1 MWSVYTLEDYMW
13 CILFPSKFQDT
24 TIKTRI
30 VRLRANRSTC
40 KCIFQELSNNI
51 LPISPF
57 WMIYSKTKILET
69 NQPEPKEEPTK
80 ARKILRYLKPVKHK
94 DDITVTPRYNSFRK
108 DNLSVS
114 VGTSSTKKISKV
126 NENLTSSLRNF
137 SKYRKYPLR
146 KVSTLSVSQRLKQ
159 RRLFSTEDDEEHESN
174 TNTTNNR
181 KTLTESDVL
190 QMATMS
196 SNSIKKFLGQEAEK
210 LRIANGPQSRRQRA
224 VKKLLAKNSFPELVI
239 RSKTTSAIFKEYQ
252 NFKEKNGPGFPNNI
266 FRNNH
271 GGLKQLDLRNQPFP
285 LARNKTVLPSIP
297 T

>member
-24 TIKTRI
+24 IIKTRI

-80 ARKILRYLKPVKHK
+80 AGKILRYLKPVKHK

-114 VGTSSTKKISKV
+114 VDTSSTKKISKV

-137 SKYRKYPLR
+137 SKYRKYPL
-146 KVSTLSVSQRLKQ
+146 
-159 RRLFSTEDDEEHESN
+159 
-174 TNTTNNR
+174 
-181 KTLTESDVL
+181 
-190 QMATMS
+190 
-196 SNSIKKFLGQEAEK
+196 
-210 LRIANGPQSRRQRA
+210 
-224 VKKLLAKNSFPELVI
+224 
-239 RSKTTSAIFKEYQ
+239 
-252 NFKEKNGPGFPNNI
+252 
-266 FRNNH
+266 
-271 GGLKQLDLRNQPFP
+271 
-285 LARNKTVLPSIP
+285 
-297 T
+297 